1 MTEIEVRQF
10 KGLFRKYCHEE
21 ICKGH
26 FDDESCEICPVNA
39 AYDEI
44 FCKFAGNPEE
54 GESDG
59 E

>member
-1 MTEIEVRQF
+1 MTKEELQQF

-26 FDDESCEICPVNA
+26 CNDDSCELCPVNS

-44 FCKFAGNPEE
+44 FHRFANDQEDE
-54 GESDG
+54 DSD

>member
-1 MTEIEVRQF
+1 MTENEVRQF
-10 KGLFRKYCHEE
+10 NGLFRKYCHEE

-26 FDDESCEICPVNA
+26 CDDGSCEICPVSA

-44 FCKFAGNPEE
+44 FCKFSDNPEE
-54 GESDG
+54 DESDD

>member
-1 MTEIEVRQF
+1 MTNDELQQF

-26 FDDESCEICPVNA
+26 CNDDSCKLCPVNS

-44 FCKFAGNPEE
+44 FHRFADNPESE
-54 GESDG
+54 DSDD
-59 E
+59 

>member
-1 MTEIEVRQF
+1 MTELELQQF
-10 KGLFRKYCHEE
+10 KRLFRKYCHEE

-26 FDDESCEICPVNA
+26 CNNDSCELCPVNF

-44 FCKFAGNPEE
+44 FQRFADDPKDED
-54 GESDG
+54 SD